1 MVKIREKKGAGIPGK
16 GEGLSSDK
24 SQTFKC
30 TLRMNVDSSHCIV
43 WVPETDRVHYK
54 FSGDFSSEFS
64 IFLLSLETI
73 PNYKIVG
80 IETGNY

>member
-1 MVKIREKKGAGIPGK
+1 M
-16 GEGLSSDK
+16 S
-24 SQTFKC
+24 
-30 TLRMNVDSSHCIV
+30 VDSSHCIV

-54 FSGDFSSEFS
+54 FRGDFSSEF
-64 IFLLSLETI
+64 IILQLELETI